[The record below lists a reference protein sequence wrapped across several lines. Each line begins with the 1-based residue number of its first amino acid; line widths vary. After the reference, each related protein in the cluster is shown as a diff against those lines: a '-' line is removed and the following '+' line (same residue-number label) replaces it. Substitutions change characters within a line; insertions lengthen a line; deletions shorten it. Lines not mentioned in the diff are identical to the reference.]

1 MTGNCLYHIVRHLR
15 RSVKSK
21 NFFVLRQYL
30 VADTQT
36 IAARQK
42 IRPNLMVT
50 TSGGQHL
57 NETVCVEDYVAHD
70 IQRLL

>member
-1 MTGNCLYHIVRHLR
+1 MDKIILILSPRKQKIRLIRAIGYAELKVRSR
-15 RSVKSK
+15 KE
-21 NFFVLRQYL
+21 
-30 VADTQT
+30 
-36 IAARQK
+36 